1 MRPSTFFAISVI
13 PGVRFLTNVTS
24 SSILSTTS
32 DTARYSNTPLHTFR
46 ILRTSASSNV
56 RSNADVPER
65 IPDITKNKGK
75 VKSFNESQ
83 SGVILNISILSASA
97 PGCGDEIHF

>member
-1 MRPSTFFAISVI
+1 M
-13 PGVRFLTNVTS
+13 
-24 SSILSTTS
+24 
-32 DTARYSNTPLHTFR
+32 
-46 ILRTSASSNV
+46 
-56 RSNADVPER
+56 PER

-75 VKSFNESQ
+75 IRSFNESQ